1 MTETQ
6 TSSKQAK
13 VEDPYRY
20 TDEQEYF
27 DKQKRRAKY
36 LLTILF
42 TSLFLT
48 VIGYLALHLR
58 SATPETF
65 FPIKWLPSDVEGP
78 LWQDRALDWLL
89 WGFAGTILFLL
100 REVAHYYKQIWG
112 NAQKGKFTDSFI
124 EYTPWYWINLIKGP
138 VIALVIMFF
147 LNTAQLKLSG
157 STSSDGDA
165 FNFNFG
171 ELDHRVSL
179 VFAFIFGYYSRVA
192 RHVLNDIVSTL
203 FPKAWAQVYE
213 SFTIQPKSQKVLLG
227 DTVVFKTTPATDVVW
242 SAALGDID
250 STGKYTAPKDRAYCG
265 DRAVITAVS
274 TGTRSVAQSA
284 SITLVPFKIQG
295 PTQVK
300 RGRKYTFGV
309 SPDEKGLIW
318 TISPTSGQDLNPD
331 TGEYIVPAADVL
343 PDKKVVLTAKKKA
356 KVRLP
361 DGTQKEVADSI
372 EITAVSYT
380 HLTLPTI
387 LLV

>member
-1 MTETQ
+1 MTEEQ
-6 TSSKQAK
+6 SGSRQAK
-13 VEDPYRY
+13 AADPYRY
-20 TDEQEYF
+20 RSEQHYF
-27 DKQKRRAKY
+27 DEQKRRAKY

-42 TSLFLT
+42 IGLFLT

-65 FPIKWLPSDVEGP
+65 FPLKWLPSDVGSP
-78 LWQDRALDWLL
+78 LWQDRALDWLI
-89 WGFAGTILFLL
+89 WGFAGTILFLI
-100 REVAHYYKQIWG
+100 REVAHYYPKIWV
-112 NAQKGKFTDSFI
+112 NAQKGKFTASFI
-124 EYTPWYWINLIKGP
+124 EYTPWYWLNLIKGP
-138 VIALVIMFF
+138 VITLVIMFF

-157 STSSDGDA
+157 STNSGGDA

-179 VFAFIFGYYSRVA
+179 VFAFVFGYYSRVA

-213 SFTIQPKSQKVLLG
+213 SFTIQPKSQKALLG

-242 SAALGDID
+242 SASLGDID

-274 TGTRSVAQSA
+274 TGTRSVARSA

-300 RGRKYTFGV
+300 RGSKYTYTV
-309 SPDEKGLIW
+309 SPDEKGLVW
-318 TISPTSGQDLNPD
+318 AISPSSGQDLNPG
-331 TGEYIVPAADVL
+331 TGEYTAPTASVL
-343 PDKKVVLTAKKKA
+343 PEKKVVLSVKKKA

-361 DGTQKEVADSI
+361 DGTRKECGDSI
-372 EITAVSYT
+372 EITLEGS
-380 HLTLPTI
+380 
-387 LLV
+387 